1 MLIFPLLAVGL
12 LLILGY
18 WGGRAANLI
27 KLPRVSGYLAIGILL
42 SPSTFNILDR
52 QLVNEDLYVVTEMA
66 LAIIAYT
73 IGGSLIIQE
82 LKRLGGMILW
92 VTISQAVGALLLTTV
107 VLVHTLP
114 FITNLRGPEYDLL
127 RTYLPMA
134 LVIGAISVA
143 TAPGAVIA
151 IVSELKARG
160 PFTSTLL
167 GVIAIDDGLAII
179 FFALAGTA
187 AHFMIDPSSVSWM
200 QMMGGA
206 FSEIAF
212 SVLLGIV
219 AGAALKFMARL
230 VRRREALLMVILG
243 VIFVTTGIASV
254 FKLSALLANMIV
266 GFIIV
271 NFEARHH
278 DFFLVIEQIE
288 EPLYGLFFGLAGTCM
303 DLRILRFTG
312 LLAIMI
318 MATRITGKQLG
329 TWIAAKHFGAPQNVR
344 RYLGLGLLPK
354 AGVTVGLVLIA
365 REIFRVP
372 EVATILVNAVIGS
385 VILNELIAPPLVK
398 YALVKTGETFNA
410 EENL

>member
-1 MLIFPLLAVGL
+1 MLTFPLLAVGL

-73 IGGSLIIQE
+73 IGGSLVIQE

-92 VTISQAVGALLLTTV
+92 VTISQAVGACFLTTV
-107 VLVHTLP
+107 VLVYTLP

-127 RTYLPMA
+127 QTYLPMA

-143 TAPGAVIA
+143 TAPGAVVA

-179 FFALAGTA
+179 FFALAATA
-187 AHFMIDPSSVSWM
+187 AHYMMDPGAVPWE

-206 FSEIAF
+206 LSEIAF

-230 VRRREALLMVILG
+230 IRRREALLMAILG

-271 NFEARHH
+271 NFETRYH
-278 DFFLVIEQIE
+278 DFFLVIEHIE
-288 EPLYGLFFGLAGTCM
+288 EPFYGLFFGLAGACM
-303 DLRILRFTG
+303 DLRILRLTG
-312 LLAIMI
+312 LLAII
-318 MATRITGKQLG
+318 ILVTRIAGKQLG
-329 TWIAAKHFGAPQNVR
+329 TWVAAKPSGAPENVKK
-344 RYLGLGLLPK
+344 YLGLGLFPQ
-354 AGVTVGLVLIA
+354 AGVSIALVLMA
-365 REIFRVP
+365 REIFHVP
-372 EVATILVNAVIGS
+372 EVATILVNAVIGT
-385 VILNELIAPPLVK
+385 VILNELITPPLIK
-398 YALVKTGETFNA
+398 YALVKTGETFNSDGS
-410 EENL
+410 L

>member
-1 MLIFPLLAVGL
+1 MLTFPLLAVGL
-12 LLILGY
+12 LLIIGY

-92 VTISQAVGALLLTTV
+92 VTISQAVGACLLTTV

-114 FITNLRGPEYDLL
+114 FITDLRGPEYDLL
-127 RTYLPMA
+127 GTYLPMA

-151 IVSELKARG
+151 IVNELKARG

-187 AHFMIDPSSVSWM
+187 AHFMIHPGSVPGT

-206 FSEIAF
+206 VAEIVF

-230 VRRREALLMVILG
+230 IRRREALLMVILG

-354 AGVTVGLVLIA
+354 AGVTVGLVLMA
-365 REIFRVP
+365 REIFHVP

-410 EENL
+410 EENV

>member
-1 MLIFPLLAVGL
+1 MFTFPLLAVGL

-18 WGGRAANLI
+18 WGGRAANLV

-66 LAIIAYT
+66 LAVIAYT
-73 IGGSLIIQE
+73 IGGSLLIQE

-92 VTISQAVGALLLTTV
+92 ITIFQAVGAFLLTIV
-107 VLVHTLP
+107 VLPHILP
-114 FITNLRGPEYDLL
+114 FITDLHGPEYDLP

-151 IVSELKARG
+151 IVNELKARG

-187 AHFMIDPSSVSWM
+187 AHFMIDPSSVPWIE
-200 QMMGGA
+200 MMGGA
-206 FSEIAF
+206 VTEIAF
-212 SVLLGIV
+212 SILLGIL
-219 AGAALKFMARL
+219 AGMALMFMASL
-230 VRRREALLMVILG
+230 IRRREALLMVILG
-243 VIFVTTGIASV
+243 VIFVTTGIASA

-271 NFEARHH
+271 NFEARYH

-288 EPLYGLFFGLAGTCM
+288 EPLFGLFFGLAGTYM
-303 DLRILRFTG
+303 DLRILRFAG

-318 MATRITGKQLG
+318 MVTRITGKMLG
-329 TWIAAKHFGAPQNVR
+329 TWVAAKHFEAPENVR
-344 RYLGLGLLPK
+344 NYLGLGLLPK
-354 AGVTVGLVLIA
+354 AGVTVGLVLMA
-365 REIFRVP
+365 REIFPVP

-398 YALVKTGETFNA
+398 YALVKAGETFNTD
-410 EENL
+410 ENL

>member
-1 MLIFPLLAVGL
+1 MLTFPLLAVGL
-12 LLILGY
+12 LLILSY

-92 VTISQAVGALLLTTV
+92 VTISQAVGACLLTIV

-127 RTYLPMA
+127 GTYLPMA
-134 LVIGAISVA
+134 LVIGSISVA

-179 FFALAGTA
+179 FFALAGSA

-206 FSEIAF
+206 VAEIVF

-271 NFEARHH
+271 NYEARHH

-303 DLRILRFTG
+303 DLRILGFTG

>member
-1 MLIFPLLAVGL
+1 MLTFPLLAVGL

-52 QLVNEDLYVVTEMA
+52 QLVNEDLYVVA

-127 RTYLPMA
+127 GTYLPMA

>member
-1 MLIFPLLAVGL
+1 MLTFPLLAVGL

-27 KLPRVSGYLAIGILL
+27 KLPRVSGYLVIGILL
-42 SPSTFNILDR
+42 SPSTFNILNR

-73 IGGSLIIQE
+73 IGGSLVIQE

-92 VTISQAVGALLLTTV
+92 VTISQAVGACFLTTV
-107 VLVHTLP
+107 VLVYTLP

-127 RTYLPMA
+127 QTYFPMA

-143 TAPGAVIA
+143 TAPGAVVA
-151 IVSELKARG
+151 IVSELKAHG

-179 FFALAGTA
+179 FFALAATA
-187 AHFMIDPSSVSWM
+187 AHFMMDPGAVPWI
-200 QMMGGA
+200 QTMGVA
-206 FSEIAF
+206 LSEIAF

-230 VRRREALLMVILG
+230 IRRREALLMVTLG

-271 NFEARHH
+271 NFETRYH
-278 DFFLVIEQIE
+278 DFFLVIEHIE
-288 EPLYGLFFGLAGTCM
+288 EPFYGLFFGLAGACM
-303 DLRILRFTG
+303 DLRILRLTG
-312 LLAIMI
+312 LLAII
-318 MATRITGKQLG
+318 ILVARIAGKQLG
-329 TWIAAKHFGAPQNVR
+329 TWVAAKPCGAPENVKK
-344 RYLGLGLLPK
+344 YLGLGLFPQ
-354 AGVTVGLVLIA
+354 AGVSIALVLMA
-365 REIFRVP
+365 REIFHVP
-372 EVATILVNAVIGS
+372 EVETILVNAVIGT
-385 VILNELIAPPLVK
+385 VILNELITPPLMK
-398 YALVKTGETFNA
+398 YALVKAGETFNPD
-410 EENL
+410 ENL

>member
-1 MLIFPLLAVGL
+1 MLTFPLLAVGL

-127 RTYLPMA
+127 GTYLPMA
-134 LVIGAISVA
+134 LVIGSISVA

-206 FSEIAF
+206 VAEIVF

-271 NFEARHH
+271 NYEARHH

>member
-1 MLIFPLLAVGL
+1 MLTFPLLSVGL

-27 KLPRVSGYLAIGILL
+27 KLPRVSGYLVIGILL

-92 VTISQAVGALLLTTV
+92 VTISQAVGACLLTTV
-107 VLVHTLP
+107 VLVYTLP

-151 IVSELKARG
+151 IVSEFKARG
-160 PFTSTLL
+160 PFTSTLM
-167 GVIAIDDGLAII
+167 GVVAIDDGLAII
-179 FFALAGTA
+179 FFALAATA
-187 AHFMIDPSSVSWM
+187 AHFIMDPSSVPWM

-206 FSEIAF
+206 LSEIVF

-230 VRRREALLMVILG
+230 IRRREALLMVILG
-243 VIFVTTGIASV
+243 VIFVTAGIASV
-254 FKLSALLANMIV
+254 FKLSALLANMIA

-278 DFFLVIEQIE
+278 DFFLVIEHIE
-288 EPLYGLFFGLAGTCM
+288 EPLFGLFFGLAGACM

-318 MATRITGKQLG
+318 MLTRISGKLLG
-329 TWIAAKHFGAPQNVR
+329 TWVAAKPFGAPENVR
-344 RYLGLGLLPK
+344 KYLGLALLPK
-354 AGVTVGLVLIA
+354 AGVTVGLVLMA
-365 REIFRVP
+365 REIFPVP
-372 EVATILVNAVIGS
+372 EVVTILVNAVIGS
-385 VILNELIAPPLVK
+385 VILNELMAPPLVK
-398 YALVKTGETFNA
+398 YALVKSGETFNA
-410 EENL
+410 EENV

>member
-1 MLIFPLLAVGL
+1 MITYPLLAVGL

-27 KLPRVSGYLAIGILL
+27 KLPRVSGYLLAGILL

-73 IGGSLIIQE
+73 IGGSLIIQR

-92 VTISQAVGALLLTTV
+92 VTLSQAVGALLLTTA
-107 VLVHTLP
+107 VLTLTLP
-114 FITNLRGPEYDLL
+114 LLTDLSGPEHNML

-143 TAPGAVIA
+143 TAPAAAIA

-160 PFTSTLL
+160 PFTATLL

-179 FFALAGTA
+179 FFVLAAAA
-187 AHFMIDPSSVSWM
+187 AHFMIDPGSVPWM

-206 FSEIAF
+206 IAEIAF
-212 SVLLGIV
+212 SFLLGIV
-219 AGAALKFMARL
+219 AGTVLKFMARL
-230 VRRREALLMVILG
+230 VRRREALLMIILG
-243 VIFVTTGIASV
+243 TIFITTGIAAV

-271 NFEARHH
+271 NFERRHH

-288 EPLYGLFFGLAGTCM
+288 EPLFGLFFGLVGAHM
-303 DLRILRFTG
+303 DLQVLRFAG
-312 LLAIMI
+312 LLSIVI
-318 MATRITGKQLG
+318 LVTRITGKQLG
-329 TWIAAKHFGAPQNVR
+329 TWAAARTCQAPENVR
-344 RYLGLGLLPK
+344 KYLGLGLFPQ
-354 AGVTVGLVLIA
+354 AGVTVGLVLMA
-365 REIFRVP
+365 REIFCVP
-372 EVATILVNAVIGS
+372 EVASIVVNAVIGS
-385 VILNELIAPPLVK
+385 VIINELITPPLVK
-398 YALVKTGETFNA
+398 YALIKAGETFKA